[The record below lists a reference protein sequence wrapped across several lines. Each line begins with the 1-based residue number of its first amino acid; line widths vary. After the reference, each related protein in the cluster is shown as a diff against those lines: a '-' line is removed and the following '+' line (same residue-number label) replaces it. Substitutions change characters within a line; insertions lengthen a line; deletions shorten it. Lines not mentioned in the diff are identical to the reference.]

1 MGMTGEKTGRRG
13 IRWLFFDVGGTIFDE
28 EPVYRFHE
36 EIILDLLERNGCGV
50 EERQF
55 QDAAK
60 DARKHYLP
68 RYVNHL
74 IWIFTEDE
82 ERYQRISVEFERAV
96 NRTPYPAFR
105 ESVQL
110 IPGIKDLLL
119 ELRQHYMLG
128 IIGNQPAAVRKR
140 LEEERLTGLFP
151 VQAISAEMGMRK
163 PDLRFFLAALAMAQ
177 CQPNESVMVG
187 DRLDNDIYPARAL
200 GMTTVRLK
208 IGPHRHQPVLS
219 PEYLPH
225 YTCTSVKSL
234 AKLLTSDELEPQAA
248 GAELMW

>member
-1 MGMTGEKTGRRG
+1 MTGGKTLEKP
-13 IRWLFFDVGGTIFDE
+13 IHWLFFDVGGTIFDE
-28 EPVYRFHE
+28 ESVYRMHE
-36 EIILDLLERNGCGV
+36 DLILGLLNKNGCNVG
-50 EERQF
+50 EREF
-55 QDAAK
+55 RNAAK

-74 IWIFTEDE
+74 IWIFTEHE
-82 ERYQRISVEFERAV
+82 KLYESISLEFERTV
-96 NRTPYPAFR
+96 NKMPYSTFR
-105 ESVQL
+105 EHVQL
-110 IPGIKDLLL
+110 IPGVKDLLL

-151 VQAISAEMGMRK
+151 VQAISAEMGLRK
-163 PDLRFFLAALAMAQ
+163 PDLRFFLAALAMGQ
-177 CQPNESVMVG
+177 CQPNEAVMIG
-187 DRLDNDIYPARAL
+187 DRLDNDIYPARSL

-225 YTCTSVKSL
+225 YTCTSIKGL
-234 AKLLTSDELEPQAA
+234 AKLLTSDELVAHTS